1 MKQLLGGL
9 FILFVTIMYSC
20 NGGEETMATI
30 PASNDDVMLV
40 EHSVASYDAWRP
52 IFDEHESARKEY
64 SLTTLGVGRGI
75 DDPNQL
81 IAYFKMDDVAKA
93 KEFLNVPGLDS
104 VMQAAGV
111 TSTPTVEYI
120 HAVRNDT
127 TDTDIK
133 DRILIKH
140 KVKDF
145 DAWLK
150 VYDNEGMKKRNSY
163 GLVDRA
169 LARGIDDPN
178 MVYIIFAV
186 SDWDKANARFTSDE
200 LKNLKTEAGVEG
212 ETVVFTYKLQ

>member
-111 TSTPTVEYI
+111 TSTPTVEFVHGAEEI
-120 HAVRNDT
+120 CACDHQELF
-127 TDTDIK
+127 I
-133 DRILIKH
+133 
-140 KVKDF
+140 
-145 DAWLK
+145 
-150 VYDNEGMKKRNSY
+150 
-163 GLVDRA
+163 
-169 LARGIDDPN
+169 
-178 MVYIIFAV
+178 
-186 SDWDKANARFTSDE
+186 NA
-200 LKNLKTEAGVEG
+200 
-212 ETVVFTYKLQ
+212 